1 MGWAGLRPPIE
12 PKPES
17 TKGWRQSSGKGDEGQ
32 GAGMVQ
38 GRFRVDGARVCFE
51 PPRGD
56 LVTVC
61 GRWAGRVAGE
71 GDEAGTL

>member
-1 MGWAGLRPPIE
+1 
-12 PKPES
+12 
-17 TKGWRQSSGKGDEGQ
+17 
-32 GAGMVQ
+32 MVR

-61 GRWAGRVAGE
+61 GRWAGRDAGE
-71 GDEAGTL
+71 GTKQGPSEVDPGRFISCRSNCSEGAEGSRYPSP